1 MAESTSSLSL
11 DNVRRVRTGTSL
23 GFTLYAQF
31 GDTPT
36 KQDPYLGVFNNAQLA
51 AYAVDAINDHYVAAD
66 LPWIA
71 VGRLIYPEPGVT
83 GLDDFIAV
91 MVSPAVANWVA
102 GVVCS
107 QPPAKGRHG

>member
-1 MAESTSSLSL
+1 MPEPTTLTL

-31 GDTPT
+31 GPEPT
-36 KQDPYLGVFNNAQLA
+36 KQDPYLGAFNNPMLA
-51 AYAVDAINDHYVAAD
+51 SYAVRAINERYVESD

-71 VGRLIYPEPGVT
+71 VGRLIYPEPGAA